1 MRVTFSRVDS
11 VIDEVT
17 KYNNQNRKGRGDR
30 SEIEIN

>member
-17 KYNNQNRKGRGDR
+17 KYN
-30 SEIEIN
+30 INIKRVVAIDQK

>member
-17 KYNNQNRKGRGDR
+17 KYN
-30 SEIEIN
+30 INIKRVVTIDQK